1 MPVVF
6 VPCSA
11 EEDYGGMSKGNT
23 GQVELIKHIVKLLAS
38 PKPSPESISSPNNT
52 ATSSKGKDRERPKER
67 VDFEHPDITALSPYT
82 KQAKALRDALS
93 SSNTHSYTIDSF
105 QGRESDII
113 IFSTVRSNVDNDVG
127 FVEDARRLNVAWTRA
142 KLALI
147 VVGDRRTMTGNGAQ
161 GMWSRAIGACVEV
174 NIPMPSTPPQ

>member
-1 MPVVF
+1 
-6 VPCSA
+6 
-11 EEDYGGMSKGNT
+11 MSKGNT
-23 GQVELIKHIVKLLAS
+23 GQVDLIKHIVKLLTTPKPPSESTSS
-38 PKPSPESISSPNNT
+38 PKDVS
-52 ATSSKGKDRERPKER
+52 AGSKGKDRQREKDKE
-67 VDFEHPDITALSPYT
+67 DFKHPNITALSPYT

-93 SSNTHSYTIDSF
+93 SSNTPSYTIDSF

-147 VVGDRRTMTGNGAQ
+147 VVGDRRTMTGNGAE
-161 GMWSRAIGACVEV
+161 GMWSRAIGACVEI
-174 NIPMPSTPPQ
+174 NIPMPSTTL